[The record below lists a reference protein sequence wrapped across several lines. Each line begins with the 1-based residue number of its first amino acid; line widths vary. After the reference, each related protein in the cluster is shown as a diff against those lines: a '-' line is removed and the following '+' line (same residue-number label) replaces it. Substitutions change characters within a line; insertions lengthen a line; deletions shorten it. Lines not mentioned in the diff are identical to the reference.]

1 MGRYD
6 VLTKRSGSAAS
17 AAESGEAKA
26 AAIARRGNPA
36 YRQFS
41 AYIPADLYRRL
52 KVQLAERD
60 LELSEGVEQA
70 LADWVQKQSGRK
82 SDGK

>member
-6 VLTKRSGSAAS
+6 VLTKRAKPTSGGEGGAANTAS
-17 AAESGEAKA
+17 
-26 AAIARRGNPA
+26 ARRGNPA

-52 KVQLAERD
+52 KVHLAERD
-60 LELSEGVEQA
+60 LDLSEGVEQA
-70 LADWVQKQSGRK
+70 LADWVQKESGRK
-82 SDGK
+82 

>member
-6 VLTKRSGSAAS
+6 VLTKRSTPVTS
-17 AAESGEAKA
+17 SGEFAEAKA
-26 AAIARRGNPA
+26 EALARRGNPA

-41 AYIPADLYRRL
+41 AYIPVDLYRRL

-60 LELSEGVEQA
+60 LDLSEGVEEA
-70 LADWVQKQSGRK
+70 LADWVQKQSGGRK
-82 SDGK
+82 

>member
-6 VLTKRSGSAAS
+6 VLTTRSTPAAS
-17 AAESGEAKA
+17 GDAGEAKA
-26 AAIARRGNPA
+26 GAIARRGNPA

-70 LADWVQKQSGRK
+70 LADWVEKQSGRK
-82 SDGK
+82 

>member
-6 VLTKRSGSAAS
+6 VLTKRSTPAS
-17 AAESGEAKA
+17 ADEAAAAK

-52 KVQLAERD
+52 KVQLAEHD
-60 LELSEGVEQA
+60 LDLSEGVEQA
-70 LADWVQKQSGRK
+70 LEEWVK
-82 SDGK
+82 SKAAKIRQ